1 MVLSALTWRRHPRAA
16 VLAGGMLA
24 FYVVECVSV
33 ASDQWWGVRADP
45 DHPAVASM
53 SAVPGSLAVAA
64 LAAVPLLWLLARLHG
79 AARATG

>member
-1 MVLSALTWRRHPRAA
+1 M
-16 VLAGGMLA
+16 
-24 FYVVECVSV
+24 

-45 DHPAVASM
+45 DHSAVASM
-53 SAVPGSLAVAA
+53 SAVPGGLAVAA